1 MAPPTI
7 TIRLATLADLEFV
20 QQDHYLHADLVKR
33 KIEWQEVF
41 IAETI
46 FDDI

>member
-1 MAPPTI
+1 MAPPAI
-7 TIRLATLADLEFV
+7 TVRLVTLADLEFV
-20 QQDHYLHADLVKR
+20 QQDHYLHAGLMKR

-46 FDDI
+46 FDEI